1 MASEVL
7 RIRIRAD
14 SGNTA
19 AVFNDISRNILG
31 MTVGAAGAR
40 SGMMGLGAA
49 LSGAQI
55 TGRLAAAMFGAAA
68 YGVYSM
74 GSAMI
79 QAAGAQDQFRVSM
92 TALLKDTAKVD
103 QVTSAVKRFADATS
117 FSNEAV
123 FQVAQNL
130 VAAKVPLNNLI
141 PTLQMLGDVSL
152 GNAEK
157 FSGIATAW
165 YQIIAKGKLTAEEIN
180 QIAERGVSVWS
191 ILAEETGKSVPEL
204 QKLAEAGKLTVDAY
218 MPILQRGLAK
228 NYAGSLKEASNLS
241 TNLLVNITKSITNF
255 AAAIGAGLGDTVNP
269 FLQFLAQ
276 AFQRAALYAKALTQ
290 SAIWAR
296 FTQSLQ
302 AAAEA
307 LAPIIKGIG
316 IAGFI
321 GLIRVVQ
328 ILTPLMYFF
337 AAALRGIAFAAT
349 QAMQFLKP
357 LQDTFRRIATQ
368 IKALDWQGLWTSI
381 KEQSSDIGTK
391 IGTLLLEVISIAWK
405 EFRKNLAPQLSTL
418 AKDILD
424 GIAKAIAD
432 HPKEV
437 LVGAL
442 VAWVLSGM
450 RGLPGGIR
458 GQLNWGTI
466 IAGMFSVADIE
477 TGIETMDFGLVAQGI
492 ATAIA
497 AGFINVRLGPAAALL
512 GALLL
517 RTVVQDV
524 RQSFADKDWP
534 GFWSD
539 ILGIIGA
546 GIALASGAPL
556 VAGLALALG
565 PGFIEQVFLKIKE
578 DIKKYD
584 FGSLELLI
592 FGVISGVFTT
602 VFLGLPAAI
611 GAAVGT
617 VVGLIALRIT
627 RGLQGLLT
635 GQGINW
641 RELFSGVLALV
652 VGGLLLVFTGLPVIV
667 VAGIAGA
674 LVVFGPAIYDA
685 LAAGFTWSMEKIQ
698 GYWQSL
704 TERAKTWMKAGVI
717 AWVGE
722 AISIGLLAAVG
733 VISLP
738 MAGLAAIGAAIV
750 TGIILGLQYFQ
761 PNIFQWIADFFR
773 AFMETIKRYY
783 GIESPSTVMAEVGQS
798 IVEGLYLGLVDG
810 LAAGWDSM
818 TASFQSWVDDVGI
831 WFEDWKT
838 KVFTVSM
845 YALFSAQGLID
856 AIGTGFQHT
865 WDMAKLA
872 VQSTLDGVVAWFRSW
887 ATGEGGFATKLL
899 EFFSQ
904 PDSMT
909 KGIEAMW
916 NGAKSL
922 VSSTL
927 DSIIEY
933 FRSWTTS
940 DFAKKLQ
947 DFFGADVI
955 SNAIKNGL
963 KAAWEGAKGV
973 LSGFVTDAK
982 NAVSNAFSGMT
993 GGGGGGGGNSGG
1005 GLTRDEYYWDKKNSG
1020 ISAEQADAMA
1030 RAKYGF
1036 AMGGS
1041 FRVGGSGGTDSQL
1054 VQFRASPNETV
1065 TIRRPDQGGGGL
1077 VIQTMNVYADSY
1089 QGGQDAA
1096 RAIRDALGGQR
1107 KMLFATT

>member
-1 MASEVL
+1 VASEVL

-74 GSAMI
+74 GGAMI

-92 TALLKDTAKVD
+92 AALLKDTAKVD
-103 QVTSAVKRFADATS
+103 QVTAAVKRFADSTS

-123 FQVAQNL
+123 YQVAQNL
-130 VAAKVPLNNLI
+130 VAAKVPLSNLI

-191 ILAEETGKSVPEL
+191 ILAQETGQSVPEL

-241 TNLLVNITKSITNF
+241 TNLLVNIGKSITNF
-255 AAAIGAGLGDTVNP
+255 AAAIGNGLGDTVNP
-269 FLQFLAQ
+269 FLQYLAQ
-276 AFQRAALYAKALTQ
+276 LFQRAALYATALTQ
-290 SAIWAR
+290 SQIWAR

-307 LAPIIKGIG
+307 LAPIIKGLG
-316 IAGFI
+316 VAGFVA
-321 GLIRVVQ
+321 LVRVVQ
-328 ILTPLMYFF
+328 ILTPAMYFF
-337 AAALRGIAFAAT
+337 AAALRGIASAAV

-357 LQDTFRRIATQ
+357 LQDTFTRIATR
-368 IKALDWQGLWTSI
+368 IKQLDWQGLWTSI
-381 KEQSSDIGTK
+381 KTQSSDIGKK
-391 IGTLLLEVISIAWK
+391 IGTLLLETISIAWD
-405 EFRKNLAPQLSTL
+405 EFRKNLAPELSTL
-418 AKDILD
+418 AKEILD
-424 GIAKAIAD
+424 GIGKAIAD

-437 LVGAL
+437 LTAAVI
-442 VAWVLSGM
+442 AWFLAGM
-450 RGLPGGIR
+450 RGLPEGIS

-466 IAGMFSVADIE
+466 IAGMFATADIQ
-477 TGIETMDFGLVAQGI
+477 TGIESMDFGLVAQGI

-497 AGFINVRLGPAAALL
+497 AGFLNVRLGPAAALL

-524 RQSFADKDWP
+524 RQSFAEKDWP

-539 ILGIIGA
+539 ILAIIGA

-565 PGFIEQVFLKIKE
+565 PGFIEEVFLKIKE

-602 VFLGLPAAI
+602 VFLGLPAMI

-617 VVGLIALRIT
+617 VVGLIAMRIT

-641 RELFSGVLALV
+641 RELFSGVLPLV
-652 VGGLLLVFTGLPVIV
+652 VGGLLLAFTGLPVII
-667 VAGIAGA
+667 VAAIAGA

-685 LAAGFTWSMEKIQ
+685 LAAGFTWSMNKIEGFWQ
-698 GYWQSL
+698 GL
-704 TERAKTWMKAGVI
+704 TDRAKTWMKAGVI

-738 MAGLAAIGAAIV
+738 MAGLAALGSAII
-750 TGIILGLQYFQ
+750 TGIILGLEYFK
-761 PNIFQWIADFFR
+761 PDIFGWIGDFFR
-773 AFMETIKRYY
+773 LFMETLYRVF
-783 GIESPSTVMAEVGQS
+783 GIHSPSTVMAEVGGQ
-798 IVEGLYLGLVDG
+798 IIEGLYLGVVDG
-810 LAAGWDSM
+810 LASGWDRM
-818 TASFQSWVDDVGI
+818 VEGFQSWVDDIGI
-831 WFEDWKT
+831 WFEDWKS
-838 KVFTVSM
+838 KVFIVSM
-845 YALFSAQGLID
+845 YALFSAQSLID
-856 AIGTGFQHT
+856 SIIRGFRET
-865 WDMAKLA
+865 WDNAKLG
-872 VQSTLDGVVAWFRSW
+872 VQTILDDLVGWFRTW
-887 ATGEGGFATKLL
+887 ATGDGGFASKLL
-899 EFFSQ
+899 EFFSH

-933 FRSWTTS
+933 FRSWSTG

-947 DFFGADVI
+947 DYFGADVI
-955 SNAIKNGL
+955 SNAIRNGL
-963 KAAWEGAKGV
+963 KAAWESAKGI
-973 LSGFVTDAK
+973 LSNFVTDAK
-982 NAVSNAFSGMT
+982 NAVSNAFSGLT
-993 GGGGGGGGNSGG
+993 GGGGGASNSDGGM
-1005 GLTRDEYYWDKKNSG
+1005 TRDQYYWDKKNSG
-1020 ISAEQADAMA
+1020 LTAEQADAMA

-1077 VIQTMNVYADSY
+1077 VIQTLNVYADSY

-1096 RAIRDALGGQR
+1096 RAIRDALGTQR

>member
-103 QVTSAVKRFADATS
+103 QVTSAVKRFADSTS

-218 MPILQRGLAK
+218 MPLLQRGLAK
-228 NYAGSLKEASNLS
+228 NYAGSLKEASSLS
-241 TNLLVNITKSITNF
+241 MNLLVNITKSITNF
-255 AAAIGAGLGDTVNP
+255 ASAIGKGLEDTVNP

-276 AFQRAALYAKALTQ
+276 AFQRAALYAEALTR

-349 QAMQFLKP
+349 QAMQFMKP
-357 LQDTFRRIATQ
+357 LMDTFRRIATQ

-381 KEQSSDIGTK
+381 KSQSSDIGKK
-391 IGTLLLEVISIAWK
+391 IVELLKQIVLTAWTTFKDETLPELRKTGKELVSKAWD
-405 EFRKNLAPQLSTL
+405 F
-418 AKDILD
+418 
-424 GIAKAIAD
+424 
-432 HPKEV
+432 
-437 LVGAL
+437 
-442 VAWVLSGM
+442 LSGDESVM
-450 RGLPGGIR
+450 TAIRTWFLLNITGLGPI
-458 GQLNWGTI
+458 LLALFKANVNWGTI
-466 IAGMFSVADIE
+466 LGGLIGAADIVKGFE
-477 TGIETMDFGLVAQGI
+477 TGDWALVAQGLVELIVPFLANAKYGPVGALIGAGLAQAFFMFGYPSWQAALAAGDFEPFAQILLVLLPAVLLLKRGQFGAAIGAALVGQELIDAMSDVFKKGDYSKVGTALLDGILLGLAFGGWTMIVAALGKGWTYVI
-492 ATAIA
+492 AT
-497 AGFINVRLGPAAALL
+497 FAALL
-512 GALLL
+512 PRIGSAIAVAIFDLFVFLEAAFGTAMGLLTGAAVL
-517 RTVVQDV
+517 V
-524 RQSFADKDWP
+524 A
-534 GFWSD
+534 
-539 ILGIIGA
+539 IGA
-546 GIALASGAPL
+546 VGYRLYKAFENIFTTGIDWKQLF
-556 VAGLALALG
+556 VAGLALAAGAIVLG
-565 PGFIEQVFLKIKE
+565 
-578 DIKKYD
+578 
-584 FGSLELLI
+584 
-592 FGVISGVFTT
+592 
-602 VFLGLPAAI
+602 FLGLPGLVIAAAVTAITAIFGVDLVDAAIKALGTFIPWLEKEMKTGFADTWQSVKSWLTDGGFSILLASAI
-611 GAAVGT
+611 GAVIAAVVLAPT
-617 VVGLIALRIT
+617 AFIALA
-627 RGLQGLLT
+627 G
-635 GQGINW
+635 GIV
-641 RELFSGVLALV
+641 GGIIAALV
-652 VGGLLLVFTGLPVIV
+652 
-667 VAGIAGA
+667 
-674 LVVFGPAIYDA
+674 IYWADIKQWFSDA
-685 LAAGFTWSMEKIQ
+685 W
-698 GYWQSL
+698 
-704 TERAKTWMKAGVI
+704 
-717 AWVGE
+717 
-722 AISIGLLAAVG
+722 
-733 VISLP
+733 
-738 MAGLAAIGAAIV
+738 
-750 TGIILGLQYFQ
+750 TGIV
-761 PNIFQWIADFFR
+761 QWIKDLL
-773 AFMETIKRYY
+773 
-783 GIESPSTVMAEVGQS
+783 GISSPSKVFADLGTNV
-798 IVEGLYLGLVDG
+798 IEGLYLGLTRSLADG
-810 LAAGWDSM
+810 YGALINTLTGWGTDI
-818 TASFQSWVDDVGI
+818 TTWFQ
-831 WFEDWKT
+831 
-838 KVFTVSM
+838 
-845 YALFSAQGLID
+845 
-856 AIGTGFQHT
+856 
-865 WDMAKLA
+865 
-872 VQSTLDGVVAWFRSW
+872 SW
-887 ATGEGGFATKLL
+887 ATGQGGFASTLF
-899 EFFSQ
+899 EIFSK

-916 NGAKSL
+916 NGAKNL
-922 VSSTL
+922 VASTL

-963 KAAWEGAKGV
+963 KAAWEGAKSV
-973 LSGFVTDAK
+973 LGGFVTDAT
-982 NAVSNAFSGMT
+982 NAVSKAFSGV
-993 GGGGGGGGNSGG
+993 SGG
-1005 GLTRDEYYWDKKNSG
+1005 GDGGTSNRGDFTSRVNALKQPPNSM
-1020 ISAEQADAMA
+1020 SQADAEA
-1030 RAKYGF
+1030 RARLEGY

>member
-1 MASEVL
+1 VASEVL

-103 QVTSAVKRFADATS
+103 SVTSAVKRFADATS

-204 QKLAEAGKLTVDAY
+204 QKLAETGKLTVDAY

-316 IAGFI
+316 VAGFI

-337 AAALRGIAFAAT
+337 AAALRGIAFAAV

-357 LQDTFRRIATQ
+357 LQDTFTRIATR
-368 IKALDWQGLWTSI
+368 IKQLDWQGLWTSI
-381 KEQSSDIGTK
+381 KTQSSDIGKK
-391 IGTLLLEVISIAWK
+391 IGTLLLETISIAWD
-405 EFRKNLAPQLSTL
+405 EFRKNLAPELSTL
-418 AKDILD
+418 AKEILD
-424 GIAKAIAD
+424 GIGKAIAD

-437 LVGAL
+437 FTAAVI
-442 VAWVLSGM
+442 AWFLAGM
-450 RGLPGGIR
+450 RGLPEGIS

-466 IAGMFSVADIE
+466 IAGMFATADIQ
-477 TGIETMDFGLVAQGI
+477 TGIESMDFGLVAQGV

-497 AGFINVRLGPAAALL
+497 AGFLNVRLGPAAALL

-524 RQSFADKDWP
+524 RQSFAEKDWP

-539 ILGIIGA
+539 ILAIIGA

-565 PGFIEQVFLKIKE
+565 PGFVEEVFLKIKE
-578 DIKKYD
+578 DIQKYD

-592 FGVISGVFTT
+592 FGVISGVFAT

-635 GQGINW
+635 GQGIDW

-652 VGGLLLVFTGLPVIV
+652 IGGLLLVFTGLPVIV

-750 TGIILGLQYFQ
+750 TGLILGLQYFQ

-798 IVEGLYLGLVDG
+798 IVDGLYLGLVDG

-818 TASFQSWVDDVGI
+818 TASFQKWVDDVGI

-838 KVFTVSM
+838 KVFTVAM

-856 AIGTGFQHT
+856 AIGTGFQQT

-872 VQSTLDGVVAWFRSW
+872 VQSTLDGVITWFRSW

-933 FRSWTTS
+933 FRSWTTG

-947 DFFGADVI
+947 DYFGADVI

-963 KAAWEGAKGV
+963 KAAWEGAKSV
-973 LSGFVTDAK
+973 LGGFVTDAK

-993 GGGGGGGGNSGG
+993 GGGGGGGGGGAGG
-1005 GLTRDEYYWDKKNSG
+1005 GTTDQWGTYNYKVNTEGQD
-1020 ISAEQADAMA
+1020 AADRW
-1030 RAKYGF
+1030 RASQGF

-1065 TIRRPDQGGGGL
+1065 TIRRPDQGGGGM
-1077 VIQTMNVYADSY
+1077 VIQNLNVYADSY

>member
-103 QVTSAVKRFADATS
+103 SVTSAVKRFADATS

-204 QKLAEAGKLTVDAY
+204 QKLAETGKLTVDAY

-316 IAGFI
+316 VAGFI

-337 AAALRGIAFAAT
+337 AAALRGIAFAAV

-357 LQDTFRRIATQ
+357 LQDTFTRIATR
-368 IKALDWQGLWTSI
+368 IKQLDWQGLWTSI
-381 KEQSSDIGTK
+381 KTQSSDIGKK
-391 IGTLLLEVISIAWK
+391 IGTLLLETISIAWD
-405 EFRKNLAPQLSTL
+405 EFRKNLAPELSTL
-418 AKDILD
+418 AKEILD
-424 GIAKAIAD
+424 GIGKAIAD

-437 LVGAL
+437 FTAAVI
-442 VAWVLSGM
+442 AWFLAGM
-450 RGLPGGIR
+450 RGLPEGIS

-466 IAGMFSVADIE
+466 IAGMFATADIQ
-477 TGIETMDFGLVAQGI
+477 TGIESMDFGLVAQGV

-497 AGFINVRLGPAAALL
+497 AGFLNVRLGPAAALL

-524 RQSFADKDWP
+524 RQSFAEKDWP

-539 ILGIIGA
+539 ILAIIGA

-565 PGFIEQVFLKIKE
+565 PGFVEEVFLKIKE
-578 DIKKYD
+578 DIQKYD

-592 FGVISGVFTT
+592 FGVISGVFAT

-635 GQGINW
+635 GQGIDW

-652 VGGLLLVFTGLPVIV
+652 IGGLLLVFTGLPVIV

-750 TGIILGLQYFQ
+750 TGLILGLQYFQ

-798 IVEGLYLGLVDG
+798 IVDGLYLGLVDG

-818 TASFQSWVDDVGI
+818 TASFQKWVDDVGI

-838 KVFTVSM
+838 KVFTVAM

-856 AIGTGFQHT
+856 AIGTGFQQT

-872 VQSTLDGVVAWFRSW
+872 VQSTLDGVITWFRSW

-933 FRSWTTS
+933 FRSWTTG

-947 DFFGADVI
+947 DYFGADVI

-963 KAAWEGAKGV
+963 KAAWEGAKSV
-973 LSGFVTDAK
+973 LGGFVTDAK

-993 GGGGGGGGNSGG
+993 GGGGGGGGGGAGG
-1005 GLTRDEYYWDKKNSG
+1005 GTTDQWGTYNYKVNTEGQD
-1020 ISAEQADAMA
+1020 AADRW
-1030 RAKYGF
+1030 RASQGF

-1065 TIRRPDQGGGGL
+1065 TIRRPDQGGGGM
-1077 VIQTMNVYADSY
+1077 VIQNLNVYADSY

>member
-204 QKLAEAGKLTVDAY
+204 QKLAETGKLTVDAY
-218 MPILQRGLAK
+218 MPLLQRGLAK
-228 NYAGSLKEASNLS
+228 NYAGSLTEASNLS

-316 IAGFI
+316 FVGFI

-357 LQDTFRRIATQ
+357 LRDAFVRVAQG
-368 IKALDWQGLWTSI
+368 IKSLDWQGLWTSI
-381 KEQSSDIGTK
+381 KSQSSDIGSK
-391 IGTLLLEVISIAWK
+391 IKAILLETLKMAWNGFRIEIVPQISKLSEDMIAEAWAFLQNNPMLYEALK
-405 EFRKNLAPQLSTL
+405 GF
-418 AKDILD
+418 ILFNMT
-424 GIAKAIAD
+424 GIGPKLMPLIKA
-432 HPKEV
+432 
-437 LVGAL
+437 G
-442 VAWVLSGM
+442 
-450 RGLPGGIR
+450 
-458 GQLNWGTI
+458 LNWGTI
-466 IAGMFSVADIE
+466 LGGAIGVADIQ
-477 TGIETMDFGLVAQGI
+477 TGWQNNDWTKIVEGLVVILVAQMANAKFGPVGAI
-492 ATAIA
+492 IGALMAQAVLDNALAEYTKVLNGGDWGPFAQIIVSLLAAAFLAKRGNMAGAIA
-497 AGFINVRLGPAAALL
+497 AMFVGPEFLKSMDAEMAKGDFTKVAEIVLLSLSMAFGNAAWNLLLAGLKAGWASVLLGFTGFAAGTGWINALALLVYDGFVYFGTTIGPMIVSVVGAVLASAWTAVIVGFLAVVLIGARLLEGLAKGDFVSILL
-512 GALLL
+512 GALG
-517 RTVVQDV
+517 VVAIAIGAFF
-524 RQSFADKDWP
+524 FAIP
-534 GFWSD
+534 GFILGSLAAIIITLFGYDTVKTIVTSIGSFFSNMFEFIRQGNIFEKGVVYLFAGFLGYVAASIGAILLGIPGTITAVLAIVAVGIVTGLLLALGVEWPTISQWFSDAFDSVIQFIKD
-539 ILGIIGA
+539 ILGI
-546 GIALASGAPL
+546 
-556 VAGLALALG
+556 
-565 PGFIEQVFLKIKE
+565 
-578 DIKKYD
+578 
-584 FGSLELLI
+584 
-592 FGVISGVFTT
+592 T
-602 VFLGLPAAI
+602 
-611 GAAVGT
+611 
-617 VVGLIALRIT
+617 
-627 RGLQGLLT
+627 
-635 GQGINW
+635 
-641 RELFSGVLALV
+641 
-652 VGGLLLVFTGLPVIV
+652 
-667 VAGIAGA
+667 
-674 LVVFGPAIYDA
+674 
-685 LAAGFTWSMEKIQ
+685 
-698 GYWQSL
+698 
-704 TERAKTWMKAGVI
+704 
-717 AWVGE
+717 
-722 AISIGLLAAVG
+722 
-733 VISLP
+733 
-738 MAGLAAIGAAIV
+738 
-750 TGIILGLQYFQ
+750 
-761 PNIFQWIADFFR
+761 
-773 AFMETIKRYY
+773 
-783 GIESPSTVMAEVGQS
+783 SPSTVFAEIGEF
-798 IVEGLYLGLVDG
+798 IIDGLYLGLLNT
-810 LAAGWDSM
+810 LASGWNALM
-818 TASFQSWVDDVGI
+818 TA
-831 WFEDWKT
+831 
-838 KVFTVSM
+838 FT
-845 YALFSAQGLID
+845 
-856 AIGTGFQHT
+856 T
-865 WDMAKLA
+865 WGSE
-872 VQSTLDGVVAWFRSW
+872 VIAWFRSW
-887 ATGEGGFATKLL
+887 ATGADGFQSNLL

-904 PDSMT
+904 PDAIT

-963 KAAWEGAKGV
+963 KAAWEGAKSVIG
-973 LSGFVTDAK
+973 GFVTDAK

-993 GGGGGGGGNSGG
+993 GGGGGTSNRGDFTSRVNA
-1005 GLTRDEYYWDKKNSG
+1005 LKNPPNNMS
-1020 ISAEQADAMA
+1020 QADAEA
-1030 RAKYGF
+1030 RARSEGF

>member
-92 TALLKDTAKVD
+92 AALLKDTSKVD
-103 QVTSAVKRFADATS
+103 AVTAAVKRFADSTS
-117 FSNEAV
+117 FSNDAV

-130 VAAKVPLNNLI
+130 VAAKVPLQNLI

-241 TNLLVNITKSITNF
+241 TNLLVNISKSITNF
-255 AAAIGAGLGDTVNP
+255 AAAIGSGLGDTVNP

-296 FTQSLQ
+296 FTQALQ

-328 ILTPLMYFF
+328 ILTPAMYFL
-337 AAALRGIAFAAT
+337 AAAFRGISAAAS

-357 LQDTFRRIATQ
+357 LTDTFSRIAAR
-368 IKALDWQGLWTSI
+368 IKQLDWQGLWTSI
-381 KEQSSDIGTK
+381 KSQSSDIGTK
-391 IGTLLLEVISIAWK
+391 IVELLKQVVLTAWTTFKDETL
-405 EFRKNLAPQLSTL
+405 PQLRATGKELISKAWDFLSGDESVMTAIRTWFFMNVTGIGPILMALFKANVNWATILGSLIAVADIMKGLENNDWGLL
-418 AKDILD
+418 AQGLVELIIPFIANAKFGPVGALIGIGLAQAFFMFGYPSWQAALAAGDWEPFAQILLVLLPAVFLLKRGQFGTAIGAALVGQELIDAMSDVFKKGDYSKVGTALLD
-424 GIAKAIAD
+424 GILLGLALGGWTMI
-432 HPKEV
+432 
-437 LVGAL
+437 VGAL
-442 VAWVLSGM
+442 SKGWTWV
-450 RGLPGGIR
+450 
-458 GQLNWGTI
+458 
-466 IAGMFSVADIE
+466 
-477 TGIETMDFGLVAQGI
+477 I
-492 ATAIA
+492 ATFAALLPRIGSAIALAIFDLFVFLETTFGTALGLLTGAAVLAAIA
-497 AGFINVRLGPAAALL
+497 AVGYRLYKAFENVFTTGI
-512 GALLL
+512 
-517 RTVVQDV
+517 
-524 RQSFADKDWP
+524 DWKQL
-534 GFWSD
+534 F
-539 ILGIIGA
+539 
-546 GIALASGAPL
+546 
-556 VAGLALALG
+556 VAGLALAAGAIVLG
-565 PGFIEQVFLKIKE
+565 
-578 DIKKYD
+578 
-584 FGSLELLI
+584 
-592 FGVISGVFTT
+592 
-602 VFLGLPAAI
+602 FLGLPGLVIAAAVTAMTAIFGVDLVDAATKQLGKFIPWLENEIKTGFVGTWQAVKSWMTEGGFSILLASAI
-611 GAAVGT
+611 GAVIAAV
-617 VVGLIALRIT
+617 
-627 RGLQGLLT
+627 
-635 GQGINW
+635 
-641 RELFSGVLALV
+641 VLAPTAFLALAGGI
-652 VGGLLLVFTGLPVIV
+652 VGGI
-667 VAGIAGA
+667 IAA
-674 LVVFGPAIYDA
+674 LVIYWADIKQWFSDA
-685 LAAGFTWSMEKIQ
+685 W
-698 GYWQSL
+698 
-704 TERAKTWMKAGVI
+704 
-717 AWVGE
+717 
-722 AISIGLLAAVG
+722 
-733 VISLP
+733 
-738 MAGLAAIGAAIV
+738 
-750 TGIILGLQYFQ
+750 TGIV
-761 PNIFQWIADFFR
+761 QWIKDLL
-773 AFMETIKRYY
+773 
-783 GIESPSTVMAEVGQS
+783 GISSPSKVFADLGTNV
-798 IVEGLYLGLVDG
+798 IEGLYLGLTDG
-810 LAAGWDSM
+810 LAAGWDAFVN
-818 TASFQSWVDDVGI
+818 TLTSWGTDITI
-831 WFEDWKT
+831 WF
-838 KVFTVSM
+838 
-845 YALFSAQGLID
+845 Q
-856 AIGTGFQHT
+856 T
-865 WDMAKLA
+865 W
-872 VQSTLDGVVAWFRSW
+872 S
-887 ATGEGGFATKLL
+887 GGFASTLF
-899 EFFSQ
+899 EIFSK

-916 NGAKSL
+916 NGAKNL
-922 VSSTL
+922 VASTL

-933 FRSWTTS
+933 FRSWSTG

-955 SNAIKNGL
+955 SNAIRNGL
-963 KAAWEGAKGV
+963 KAAWESAKGI
-973 LSGFVTDAK
+973 LSSFVTDAK

-993 GGGGGGGGNSGG
+993 GGGGGGGGGNSGG
-1005 GLTRDEYYWDKKNSG
+1005 GMTRDEYYWDKKNSG
-1020 ISAEQADAMA
+1020 ISADQADAMA

-1041 FRVGGSGGTDSQL
+1041 FRVGGFGGTDSQL

-1065 TIRRPDQGGGGL
+1065 TIRRPDQAGGGL
-1077 VIQTMNVYADSY
+1077 VIQTLNVYADSY

>member
-103 QVTSAVKRFADATS
+103 SVTGAVKRFADATS

-218 MPILQRGLAK
+218 MPLLQRGLAK

-255 AAAIGAGLGDTVNP
+255 AAAIGRGLEDTVNP
-269 FLQFLAQ
+269 FLQFLVQ
-276 AFQRAALYAKALTQ
+276 AFQRAALYAEALTK

-328 ILTPLMYFF
+328 ILTPAMYFL
-337 AAALRGIAFAAT
+337 AAAFRGISSAAS

-357 LQDTFRRIATQ
+357 LTDTFSRISAR
-368 IKALDWQGLWTSI
+368 IKALDWKGLWTSI
-381 KEQSSDIGTK
+381 KSQSGDIGKK
-391 IGTLLLEVISIAWK
+391 IGTLLYETLEIAWE
-405 EFRKNLAPQLSTL
+405 EFRTKVLPVLRGM
-418 AKDILD
+418 AKDIVD
-424 GIAKAIAD
+424 GIVKAIIE
-432 HPKEV
+432 HPAET
-437 LVGAL
+437 LGLAF
-442 VAWVLSGM
+442 AGWVLLGM
-450 RGLPGGIR
+450 
-458 GQLNWGTI
+458 
-466 IAGMFSVADIE
+466 
-477 TGIETMDFGLVAQGI
+477 QG
-492 ATAIA
+492 
-497 AGFINVRLGPAAALL
+497 VPAALKGKINWL
-512 GALLL
+512 
-517 RTVVQDV
+517 T
-524 RQSFADKDWP
+524 
-534 GFWSD
+534 
-539 ILGIIGA
+539 IIGA
-546 GIALASGAPL
+546 MIVAADFETGVRNQDYGLIAQSLAEGIALAFGTYAFGPVVGVVGAI
-556 VAGLALALG
+556 VVGVVAQDMRKAFDEKDWTAFWTDIAGLILG
-565 PGFIEQVFLKIKE
+565 AFAAVAWGPMTGIAVATIAPTILETMVLGIQE
-578 DIKKYD
+578 DIKSYD
-584 FGSLELLI
+584 FGTLELLI
-592 FGVISGVFTT
+592 FGVISGLFITL
-602 VFLGLPAAI
+602 FLGLPAAI
-611 GAAVGT
+611 GAAFGAVI
-617 VVGLIALRIT
+617 GLIALRIT
-627 RGLQGLLT
+627 RGIQGLFT
-635 GQGINW
+635 GKGINW
-641 RELFSGVLALV
+641 TELLSGVIPLII
-652 VGGLLLVFTGLPVIV
+652 GGLLLVFTTLPLLL
-667 VAGIAGA
+667 VAALVGA
-674 LVVFGPAIYDA
+674 LVIFGPMII
-685 LAAGFTWSMEKIQ
+685 EKISSLNWTEIGMYIVKRFQ
-698 GYWQSL
+698 EAFETVKNIDWVKVFTLLKQSL
-704 TERAKTWMKAGVI
+704 TAVVFPLTLLYA
-717 AWVGE
+717 VGE
-722 AISIGLLAAVG
+722 DIIVG
-733 VISLP
+733 MWNGIKAKSQQLWTDFK
-738 MAGLAAIGAAIV
+738 AWINSFIV
-750 TGIILGLQYFQ
+750 DTKKELEV
-761 PNIFQWIADFFR
+761 A
-773 AFMETIKRYY
+773 
-783 GIESPSTVMAEVGQS
+783 SPSKIFEEIGGYL
-798 IVEGLYLGLVDG
+798 IDGLYLGIKNGLTNGWTSLVTG
-810 LAAGWDSM
+810 
-818 TASFQSWVDDVGI
+818 FQSWVDNVGI

-838 KVFTVSM
+838 KVFTASM
-845 YALFSAQGLID
+845 YALFSAQTLID
-856 AIGTGFQHT
+856 SIGTGFQHT

-872 VQSTLDGVVAWFRSW
+872 VQGTLDGLVEWFRSW

-899 EFFSQ
+899 EFFSH

-916 NGAKSL
+916 NGAKNL
-922 VSSTL
+922 VASTL

-933 FRSWTTS
+933 FRSWSTG

-955 SNAIKNGL
+955 SNAIRNGL
-963 KAAWEGAKGV
+963 KAAWEGAKGIID
-973 LSGFVTDAK
+973 GFVTDAK
-982 NAVSNAFSGMT
+982 NAVSSAFSGVT
-993 GGGGGGGGNSGG
+993 GGGGGGGGGSSSRGTFTGRVNA
-1005 GLTRDEYYWDKKNSG
+1005 LKNPPTSM
-1020 ISAEQADAMA
+1020 SQADAEAQA
-1030 RAKYGF
+1030 RLEGF

-1065 TIRRPDQGGGGL
+1065 TIRRPDQGGGGM
-1077 VIQTMNVYADSY
+1077 VIQNLNVYADSY